1 MRSSNRVI
9 KSNHVKVVDGSS
21 TEKARFVP
29 ADFGCE
35 NLSQR
40 PAPRRSRIEE
50 ILIES
55 EKKIEVAVKHA
66 YERGHAEGF
75 RAGTEKREKELSTTA
90 EALRKLIQETENI
103 RKSILE
109 RGEAR
114 VLNLV
119 IAVAGKVIRQEVS
132 TDRDVILGVLREAV
146 KSVLDRDRIKI
157 RLNPLDHERMAK
169 LTPALIS
176 GFEGVRSMTLDAD
189 GSISPG
195 GAVIE
200 TAFGEVDAT
209 VEQQLEEIRKAFL
222 AGTQKA

>member
-1 MRSSNRVI
+1 MHSSKRVI
-9 KSNHVKVVDGSS
+9 KSKNVKVVDGPS
-21 TEKARFVP
+21 TEKPRFVP

-35 NLSQR
+35 NLSQA

-50 ILIES
+50 ILLES

-75 RAGTEKREKELSTTA
+75 RKGIEKREKELAAMA
-90 EALRKLIQETENI
+90 EALKKLLLEVENI
-103 RKSILE
+103 RRSILE

-119 IAVAGKVIRQEVS
+119 IAVARKIIRQEMA

-146 KSVLDRDRIKI
+146 KNVLDRDRIKI
-157 RLNPLDHERMAK
+157 RLNPLDHERMSK
-169 LTPALIS
+169 LTPALIA
-176 GFEGVRSMTLDAD
+176 GFEGIRSIALEAD
-189 GSISPG
+189 EAIGPG

-200 TAFGEVDAT
+200 TAFGEIDAT
-209 VEQQLEEIRKAFL
+209 IEQQLEEILNAFMQH
-222 AGTQKA
+222 GKKS

>member
-1 MRSSNRVI
+1 MNSSKRVI
-9 KSNHVKVVDGSS
+9 KSKNIKVVDSPS
-21 TEKARFVP
+21 TERPRFEP
-29 ADFGCE
+29 ASFGCE
-35 NLSQR
+35 NLSQA
-40 PAPRRSRIEE
+40 PAPRRSKIEE

-75 RAGTEKREKELSTTA
+75 RKGTETREKELASSA
-90 EALRKLIQETENI
+90 EALKKFILEVENI
-103 RKSILE
+103 RRSILE

-119 IAVAGKVIRQEVS
+119 IAVAGKIVRQEVA

-146 KSVLDRDRIKI
+146 KNVLDRDRIKI
-157 RLNPLDHERMAK
+157 RLNPRDHERLSK

-176 GFEGVRSMTLDAD
+176 GFEGIRSISLEAVET
-189 GSISPG
+189 ISPG

-209 VEQQLEEIRKAFL
+209 IEQQLEEILNAFL
-222 AGTQKA
+222 QHGKKT